1 MDGWRRVHWV
11 LFAVVAASFFLD
23 GVLFS
28 LVSATIF
35 LLPDLAQN
43 VTVIFA
49 VNSIAFMLGAVAL
62 GRLGD
67 VVGRRLGLIVS
78 LVIYTVGALWFALAY
93 CAGAL
98 DLVAAVFTTS
108 LISFGVGGK
117 VGPAYAAL
125 AGFAPPRRR
134 GAALMLATNFWN
146 IGVAVIAALS
156 LQYAELDPDPGAAV
170 FYTFLTAVAL
180 AALVLVARL
189 HIPESPRWL
198 VARGREAE
206 AKALVEKY
214 GVEPPPREEER
225 KSLSGYWGRVAVFAA
240 AFTVQLLAYYIA
252 AYYLPYAPGFAYGA
266 ELAPLN
272 FAVAY
277 AGAAV
282 GAFLLLPL
290 IDRSRRLAFLTAFV
304 GGLATAGALA
314 AVHGAAAQLY
324 LAVLFLN
331 SVFSEWAWAA
341 VSVLKAELFPT
352 AVRSTAVGL
361 VTAVGTVMAFAWLI
375 IAAAVFTEGVFGAGP
390 FFAQFT
396 ALWALGAAVAA
407 LWYVKGVESAG
418 RRLEELV

>member
-11 LFAVVAASFFLD
+11 LFAVVSASFFLD

-28 LVSATIF
+28 LVPTTIF

-43 VTVIFA
+43 AAVIFA

-67 VVGRRLGLIVS
+67 VVGRRLGLITS
-78 LVIYTVGALWFALAY
+78 LAIYTAGALWFALAY
-93 CAGAL
+93 WAGAL
-98 DLVAAVFTTS
+98 DLSVAVLSTS
-108 LISFGVGGK
+108 LINFGVGGE

-125 AGFAPPRRR
+125 AEFAPPRRR

-146 IGVAVIAALS
+146 IGAAVIAALS
-156 LQYAELDPDPGAAV
+156 LQYAELAADPRTAV

-198 VARGREAE
+198 AARGREAE

-214 GVEPPPREEER
+214 GVEPLPREER
-225 KSLSGYWGRVAVFAA
+225 RPLSGYWGRVAVFAA
-240 AFTVQLLAYYIA
+240 AFTAQLLTYNIA

-272 FAVAY
+272 VAVAN

-290 IDRSRRLAFLTAFV
+290 IDRSRRLAFLSAFV

-331 SVFSEWAWAA
+331 LVFSEWAWAA
-341 VSVLKAELFPT
+341 VSVLEAELFPT
-352 AVRSTAVGL
+352 AVRSTAVGI
-361 VTAVGTVMAFAWLI
+361 VTASAWLI
-375 IAAAVFTEGVFGAGP
+375 NAAAVFTEGVLGAGP
-390 FFAQFT
+390 FFALLT

-407 LWYVKGVESAG
+407 LWYAKGVESAG

>member
-11 LFAVVAASFFLD
+11 LFAVVSASFFLD

-28 LVSATIF
+28 LVPTTIF

-43 VTVIFA
+43 AAVIFA
-49 VNSIAFMLGAVAL
+49 VNSIAFMLGAAAL

-67 VVGRRLGLIVS
+67 VVGRRLGLITS
-78 LVIYTVGALWFALAY
+78 LAIYTAGALWFALAY
-93 CAGAL
+93 WAGAL

-108 LISFGVGGK
+108 LINFGVGGE

-125 AGFAPPRRR
+125 AEFSPPRRR

-146 IGVAVIAALS
+146 IGAAVIAALS
-156 LQYAELDPDPGAAV
+156 LQYAELAADPRTAV

-198 VARGREAE
+198 AARGREAE

-214 GVEPPPREEER
+214 GVESPPSEER
-225 KSLSGYWGRVAVFAA
+225 RPLSGYWGRVAVFAA
-240 AFTVQLLAYYIA
+240 AFTAQLLTYNIA

-272 FAVAY
+272 VAVAN

-290 IDRSRRLAFLTAFV
+290 IDRSRRLAFLSAFV
-304 GGLATAGALA
+304 GGLATAVALA

-331 SVFSEWAWAA
+331 LVFSEWAWAA
-341 VSVLKAELFPT
+341 VSVLEAELFPT
-352 AVRSTAVGL
+352 AVRSTAVGI
-361 VTAVGTVMAFAWLI
+361 VTASAWLI
-375 IAAAVFTEGVFGAGP
+375 NAAAVFTEGVLGAGP
-390 FFAQFT
+390 FFALLT

>member
-11 LFAVVAASFFLD
+11 LFAVVSASFFLD

-28 LVSATIF
+28 LVPTTIF

-43 VTVIFA
+43 AAVIFA
-49 VNSIAFMLGAVAL
+49 VNSIAFMLGAAAL

-67 VVGRRLGLIVS
+67 VVGRRLGLITS
-78 LVIYTVGALWFALAY
+78 LAIYTAGALWFALAY
-93 CAGAL
+93 WAGAL

-108 LISFGVGGK
+108 LINFGVGGE

-125 AGFAPPRRR
+125 AEFSPPRRR

-146 IGVAVIAALS
+146 IGAAVIAALS
-156 LQYAELDPDPGAAV
+156 LQYAELAADPRTAV

-198 VARGREAE
+198 AARGREAE

-214 GVEPPPREEER
+214 GVEPPPREER
-225 KSLSGYWGRVAVFAA
+225 RPLSGYWGRVAVFAA
-240 AFTVQLLAYYIA
+240 AFTAQLLTYNIA

-272 FAVAY
+272 VAVAN

-290 IDRSRRLAFLTAFV
+290 IDRSRRLAFLSAFV

-331 SVFSEWAWAA
+331 LVFSEWAWAA
-341 VSVLKAELFPT
+341 VSVLEAELFPT
-352 AVRSTAVGL
+352 AVRSTAVGI
-361 VTAVGTVMAFAWLI
+361 VTASAWLI
-375 IAAAVFTEGVFGAGP
+375 NAAAVFTEGVLGAGP
-390 FFAQFT
+390 FFALLT
-396 ALWALGAAVAA
+396 ALWALGATVAA
-407 LWYVKGVESAG
+407 LWYAKGVESAG

>member
-1 MDGWRRVHWV
+1 
-11 LFAVVAASFFLD
+11 VVSASFFLD

-28 LVSATIF
+28 LVPTTIF

-43 VTVIFA
+43 ATVIFA
-49 VNSIAFMLGAVAL
+49 VNSIAFMLGAAAL

-67 VVGRRLGLIVS
+67 FVGRRLGLITS
-78 LVIYTVGALWFALAY
+78 LAIYTAGALWFALAY
-93 CAGAL
+93 WAGAL
-98 DLVAAVFTTS
+98 DLAVAILSTS
-108 LISFGVGGK
+108 LINFGVGGE

-125 AGFAPPRRR
+125 AEFVPPRRR
-134 GAALMLATNFWN
+134 GAALA
-146 IGVAVIAALS
+146 
-156 LQYAELDPDPGAAV
+156 LQYAELAADPRTAV

-198 VARGREAE
+198 AARGREAE

-214 GVEPPPREEER
+214 GVDHPPREEER
-225 KSLSGYWGRVAVFAA
+225 KSLSGYWRRVAVFAA
-240 AFTVQLLAYYIA
+240 AFTAQLLTYNIA

-272 FAVAY
+272 VAAAN
-277 AGAAV
+277 AGAAA

-290 IDRSRRLAFLTAFV
+290 IDRSRRLAFPSAFV
-304 GGLATAGALA
+304 GGLATAGASA

-352 AVRSTAVGL
+352 AVRSTAVGI
-361 VTAVGTVMAFAWLI
+361 VTAVGTVTASAWLI
-375 IAAAVFTEGVFGAGP
+375 NAAAVFTEGVLGAGP
-390 FFAQFT
+390 FFALLT
-396 ALWALGAAVAA
+396 ALWALGASVAA
-407 LWYVKGVESAG
+407 LRYAKGVESAG

>member
-11 LFAVVAASFFLD
+11 LFAVVSASFFLD

-28 LVSATIF
+28 LVPTTIF

-43 VTVIFA
+43 AAVIFA
-49 VNSIAFMLGAVAL
+49 VNSIAFMLGAAAL

-67 VVGRRLGLIVS
+67 VVGRRLGLITS
-78 LVIYTVGALWFALAY
+78 LAIYTAGALWFALAY
-93 CAGAL
+93 WAGAL

-108 LISFGVGGK
+108 LINFGVGGE

-125 AGFAPPRRR
+125 AEFSPPRRR

-146 IGVAVIAALS
+146 IGAAVIAALS
-156 LQYAELDPDPGAAV
+156 LQYAELAADPRTAV

-198 VARGREAE
+198 AARGREAE

-214 GVEPPPREEER
+214 GVESPPSEER
-225 KSLSGYWGRVAVFAA
+225 RPLSGYWGRVAVFAA
-240 AFTVQLLAYYIA
+240 AFTAQLLTYNIA

-272 FAVAY
+272 VAVAN

-290 IDRSRRLAFLTAFV
+290 IDRSRRLAFLSAFV
-304 GGLATAGALA
+304 GGLATAVALA

-331 SVFSEWAWAA
+331 LVFSEWAWAA
-341 VSVLKAELFPT
+341 VSVLEAELFPT
-352 AVRSTAVGL
+352 AVRSTAVGI
-361 VTAVGTVMAFAWLI
+361 VTASAWLI
-375 IAAAVFTEGVFGAGP
+375 NAAAVFTEGVLGAGP
-390 FFAQFT
+390 FFALLT

-407 LWYVKGVESAG
+407 LWYAKGVESAG

>member
-11 LFAVVAASFFLD
+11 LFAVVSASFFLD

-28 LVSATIF
+28 LVPTTIF

-43 VTVIFA
+43 AAVIFA
-49 VNSIAFMLGAVAL
+49 VNSIAFMLGAAAL

-67 VVGRRLGLIVS
+67 VVGRRLGLIIS
-78 LVIYTVGALWFALAY
+78 LAIYTAGALWFALAY
-93 CAGAL
+93 WAGAL
-98 DLVAAVFTTS
+98 DLAVAILSTS
-108 LISFGVGGK
+108 LINFGVGGE

-125 AGFAPPRRR
+125 AEFSPPRRR

-146 IGVAVIAALS
+146 IGAAVIAALA
-156 LQYAELDPDPGAAV
+156 LQYAELAADPRTAV
-170 FYTFLTAVAL
+170 FYTFITAVAL

-198 VARGREAE
+198 AARGREAE
-206 AKALVEKY
+206 AKALMEKY
-214 GVEPPPREEER
+214 GVEPPPREER
-225 KSLSGYWGRVAVFAA
+225 RPLSGYWGRVAVFAA
-240 AFTVQLLAYYIA
+240 AFTAQLLTYNIA

-272 FAVAY
+272 VAVAN

-290 IDRSRRLAFLTAFV
+290 IDRSRRLAFLSAFV

-314 AVHGAAAQLY
+314 AVHGGVAQLY

-331 SVFSEWAWAA
+331 LVFSEWAWAA
-341 VSVLKAELFPT
+341 VSVLEAELFPT
-352 AVRSTAVGL
+352 AVRSTAVGI
-361 VTAVGTVMAFAWLI
+361 VTASAWLI
-375 IAAAVFTEGVFGAGP
+375 NAAAVFTEGVLGAGP
-390 FFAQFT
+390 FFALLT

-407 LWYVKGVESAG
+407 LWYAKGVESAG

>member
-1 MDGWRRVHWV
+1 
-11 LFAVVAASFFLD
+11 
-23 GVLFS
+23 
-28 LVSATIF
+28 
-35 LLPDLAQN
+35 
-43 VTVIFA
+43 
-49 VNSIAFMLGAVAL
+49 MLGAVAL

-67 VVGRRLGLIVS
+67 VVGRRLGLITS
-78 LVIYTVGALWFALAY
+78 LAIYTAGALWFALAY
-93 CAGAL
+93 WAGAL
-98 DLVAAVFTTS
+98 DLAVAVLSTS
-108 LISFGVGGK
+108 LINFGVGGE

-125 AGFAPPRRR
+125 AEFSPPCRR

-146 IGVAVIAALS
+146 IGAAVIAALA
-156 LQYAELDPDPGAAV
+156 LQYAELAADPRTAV

-198 VARGREAE
+198 AARGREAE

-214 GVEPPPREEER
+214 GVEPPPREER
-225 KSLSGYWGRVAVFAA
+225 RPLSGYWGRVAVFAA
-240 AFTVQLLAYYIA
+240 AFTAQLLTYNIA

-272 FAVAY
+272 VAVAN

-282 GAFLLLPL
+282 GAFLLLPI
-290 IDRSRRLAFLTAFV
+290 IDRSRRLAFLSAFV

-314 AVHGAAAQLY
+314 AVHGGAAQLH

-331 SVFSEWAWAA
+331 LVFSEWAWAA
-341 VSVLKAELFPT
+341 VSVLEAELFPT
-352 AVRSTAVGL
+352 AVRSTAVGI
-361 VTAVGTVMAFAWLI
+361 VTASAWLI
-375 IAAAVFTEGVFGAGP
+375 NAAAVFTEGVLGAGP
-390 FFAQFT
+390 FFALLT

-407 LWYVKGVESAG
+407 LWYAKGVESAG

>member
-11 LFAVVAASFFLD
+11 LFAVVSASFFLD

-28 LVSATIF
+28 LVPTTIF

-43 VTVIFA
+43 ATVIFA
-49 VNSIAFMLGAVAL
+49 VNSIAFMLGAAAL

-67 VVGRRLGLIVS
+67 VVGRRLGLITS
-78 LVIYTVGALWFALAY
+78 LAIYTAGALWFALAY
-93 CAGAL
+93 WAGAL
-98 DLVAAVFTTS
+98 DLAVAVLSTS
-108 LISFGVGGK
+108 LINFGVRGE

-125 AGFAPPRRR
+125 AEFSPPRRR

-146 IGVAVIAALS
+146 IGAAVIAALS
-156 LQYAELDPDPGAAV
+156 LQYAELAADPRTAV

-198 VARGREAE
+198 AARGREAE

-214 GVEPPPREEER
+214 GVEPPPREER
-225 KSLSGYWGRVAVFAA
+225 RPLSGYWGRVAVFAA
-240 AFTVQLLAYYIA
+240 AFTAQLLTYNIA

-272 FAVAY
+272 VAVAN

-290 IDRSRRLAFLTAFV
+290 IDRSRRLAFLSAFV

-331 SVFSEWAWAA
+331 LVFSEWAWAA
-341 VSVLKAELFPT
+341 VSVLEAELFPT
-352 AVRSTAVGL
+352 AVRSTAVGI
-361 VTAVGTVMAFAWLI
+361 VTASAWLI
-375 IAAAVFTEGVFGAGP
+375 NAAAVFTEGVLGAGP
-390 FFAQFT
+390 FFALLT

>member
-1 MDGWRRVHWV
+1 
-11 LFAVVAASFFLD
+11 
-23 GVLFS
+23 VLFS
-28 LVSATIF
+28 LVPTTIF

-43 VTVIFA
+43 AAVIFA
-49 VNSIAFMLGAVAL
+49 VNSIAFMLGTAAL

-67 VVGRRLGLIVS
+67 VVGRRLGLITS
-78 LVIYTVGALWFALAY
+78 LAIYTAGALWFALAY
-93 CAGAL
+93 WAGAL
-98 DLVAAVFTTS
+98 DLAVAILSTS
-108 LISFGVGGK
+108 LINFGVGGE

-125 AGFAPPRRR
+125 AEFSPPRRR

-146 IGVAVIAALS
+146 IGAAVIAALS
-156 LQYAELDPDPGAAV
+156 LQYAELAADPRTAV

-198 VARGREAE
+198 AARGREAE

-214 GVEPPPREEER
+214 GVEPPPREER
-225 KSLSGYWGRVAVFAA
+225 RPLSGYWGRVAVFAA
-240 AFTVQLLAYYIA
+240 AFTAQLLTYNIA

-266 ELAPLN
+266 ELVPLN
-272 FAVAY
+272 VAAAN

-290 IDRSRRLAFLTAFV
+290 IDRSRRLAFLSAFA
-304 GGLATAGALA
+304 GGLATAVALA

-331 SVFSEWAWAA
+331 LVFSEWAWAA
-341 VSVLKAELFPT
+341 VSVLEAELFPT
-352 AVRSTAVGL
+352 AVRSTAVGI
-361 VTAVGTVMAFAWLI
+361 VTASAWLI
-375 IAAAVFTEGVFGAGP
+375 NAAAVFTEGVLGAGP
-390 FFAQFT
+390 FFALLT

-407 LWYVKGVESAG
+407 LWYAKGVESAG

>member
-11 LFAVVAASFFLD
+11 LFAVVSASFFLD

-28 LVSATIF
+28 LVPTTIF

-43 VTVIFA
+43 AAVIFA
-49 VNSIAFMLGAVAL
+49 VNSIAFMLGAAAL

-67 VVGRRLGLIVS
+67 VVGRRLGLITS
-78 LVIYTVGALWFALAY
+78 LAIYTAGALWFALAY
-93 CAGAL
+93 WAGAL
-98 DLVAAVFTTS
+98 DLAVAILSTS
-108 LISFGVGGK
+108 LINFGVGGE

-125 AGFAPPRRR
+125 AEFSPPRRR
-134 GAALMLATNFWN
+134 GAALMLAANFWN
-146 IGVAVIAALS
+146 IGAAVIAALA
-156 LQYAELDPDPGAAV
+156 LQYAELAADPRTAV

-198 VARGREAE
+198 AARGRDAE

-214 GVEPPPREEER
+214 GVEPPPREEEK
-225 KSLSGYWGRVAVFAA
+225 KSLGGYWGRVAIFAA
-240 AFTVQLLAYYIA
+240 AFTAQLLTYNIA

-272 FAVAY
+272 VAAAN

-290 IDRSRRLAFLTAFV
+290 IDRSRRLAFLSAFA
-304 GGLATAGALA
+304 GGLATAVALA

-331 SVFSEWAWAA
+331 LVFSEWAWAA
-341 VSVLKAELFPT
+341 VSVLEAELFPT
-352 AVRSTAVGL
+352 AVRSTAVGI
-361 VTAVGTVMAFAWLI
+361 VTASAWLI
-375 IAAAVFTEGVFGAGP
+375 NAAAVFTEGVLGAWP
-390 FFAQFT
+390 FFALLT

-407 LWYVKGVESAG
+407 LWYAKGVESAG

>member
-11 LFAVVAASFFLD
+11 LFAVVSASFFLD

-28 LVSATIF
+28 LVPTTIF

-43 VTVIFA
+43 AAVIFA
-49 VNSIAFMLGAVAL
+49 VNSIAFMLGAAAL

-67 VVGRRLGLIVS
+67 VVGRRLGLITS
-78 LVIYTVGALWFALAY
+78 LAIYTAGALWFALAY
-93 CAGAL
+93 WAGAL

-108 LISFGVGGK
+108 LINFGVGGE

-125 AGFAPPRRR
+125 AEFSPPRRR

-146 IGVAVIAALS
+146 IGAAVIAALS
-156 LQYAELDPDPGAAV
+156 LQYAELAADPRTAV

-198 VARGREAE
+198 AARGREAE

-214 GVEPPPREEER
+214 GVEPPPREER
-225 KSLSGYWGRVAVFAA
+225 RPLSGYWGRVAVFAA
-240 AFTVQLLAYYIA
+240 AFTAQLLTYNIA

-272 FAVAY
+272 VAVAN

-290 IDRSRRLAFLTAFV
+290 IDRSRRLAFLSAFV

-331 SVFSEWAWAA
+331 LVFSEWAWAA
-341 VSVLKAELFPT
+341 VSVLEAELFPT
-352 AVRSTAVGL
+352 AVRSTAVGI
-361 VTAVGTVMAFAWLI
+361 VTASAWLI
-375 IAAAVFTEGVFGAGP
+375 NAAAVFTEGVLGAGP
-390 FFAQFT
+390 FFALLT

-407 LWYVKGVESAG
+407 LWYAKGVESAG

>member
-11 LFAVVAASFFLD
+11 LFAVVSASFFLD

-28 LVSATIF
+28 LVPTTIF

-43 VTVIFA
+43 AAVIFA
-49 VNSIAFMLGAVAL
+49 VNSIAFMLGAAAL

-67 VVGRRLGLIVS
+67 VVGRRLGLITS
-78 LVIYTVGALWFALAY
+78 LAIYTAGALWFALAY
-93 CAGAL
+93 WAGAL
-98 DLVAAVFTTS
+98 DLAVAVLSTS
-108 LISFGVGGK
+108 LINFGVGGE

-125 AGFAPPRRR
+125 AEFAPPRRR
-134 GAALMLATNFWN
+134 GAALMLAANFWN
-146 IGVAVIAALS
+146 IGAAVIAALA
-156 LQYAELDPDPGAAV
+156 LQYAELAADPRTAV

-198 VARGREAE
+198 AARGREAE

-214 GVEPPPREEER
+214 GVDHPPREEER

-240 AFTVQLLAYYIA
+240 AFTAQLLTYNIA

-272 FAVAY
+272 VAAAN
-277 AGAAV
+277 AGAAA
-282 GAFLLLPL
+282 GAFLLLPI
-290 IDRSRRLAFLTAFV
+290 IDRSRRLAFLSAFA

-331 SVFSEWAWAA
+331 LVFSEWAWAA
-341 VSVLKAELFPT
+341 VSVLEAELFPT
-352 AVRSTAVGL
+352 AVRSTAVGI
-361 VTAVGTVMAFAWLI
+361 VTASAWLI
-375 IAAAVFTEGVFGAGP
+375 NAAAVFTEGVLGAGP
-390 FFAQFT
+390 FFALLT

>member
-1 MDGWRRVHWV
+1 MEGWRRVHWT

-28 LVSATIF
+28 LVPATIY

-43 VTVIFA
+43 ATVIFA
-49 VNSIAFMLGAVAL
+49 VNSIAFMFGAVAL

-78 LVIYTVGALWFALAY
+78 LLIYTVGALWFALAY
-93 CAGAL
+93 WAGAL

-108 LISFGVGGK
+108 LINFGVGGE

-125 AGFAPPRRR
+125 AEFSPPRRR

-146 IGVAVIAALS
+146 VGAAVIAALS
-156 LQYAELDPDPGAAV
+156 LQYAELAADPRTAV

-198 VARGREAE
+198 AARGREAE

-214 GVEPPPREEER
+214 GVDHPPREER
-225 KSLSGYWGRVAVFAA
+225 RPLSGYWGRVAVFAA
-240 AFTVQLLAYYIA
+240 AFTAQLLTYNIA

-272 FAVAY
+272 VAAAN

-282 GAFLLLPL
+282 GAFLLLPI
-290 IDRSRRLAFLTAFV
+290 IDRSRRLAFLSAFA
-304 GGLATAGALA
+304 GGLATAVALA

-331 SVFSEWAWAA
+331 LVFSEWAWAA
-341 VSVLKAELFPT
+341 VSVLEAELFPT
-352 AVRSTAVGL
+352 AVRSTAVGI
-361 VTAVGTVMAFAWLI
+361 VTASAWLI
-375 IAAAVFTEGVFGAGP
+375 NAAAVFTEGVLGAGP
-390 FFAQFT
+390 FFALLT

>member
-1 MDGWRRVHWV
+1 
-11 LFAVVAASFFLD
+11 VVSASFFLD

-28 LVSATIF
+28 LVPTTIF

-43 VTVIFA
+43 ATVIFA
-49 VNSIAFMLGAVAL
+49 VNSIAFMLGAAAL

-67 VVGRRLGLIVS
+67 FVGRRLGLITS
-78 LVIYTVGALWFALAY
+78 LAIYTAGALWFALAY
-93 CAGAL
+93 WAGAL
-98 DLVAAVFTTS
+98 DLAVAILSTS
-108 LISFGVGGK
+108 LINFGVGGE

-125 AGFAPPRRR
+125 AEFAPPRRR
-134 GAALMLATNFWN
+134 GAALA
-146 IGVAVIAALS
+146 
-156 LQYAELDPDPGAAV
+156 LQYAELAADPRTAV

-198 VARGREAE
+198 AARGREAE

-214 GVEPPPREEER
+214 GVDHPPREEER
-225 KSLSGYWGRVAVFAA
+225 KSLSGYWRRVAVFAA
-240 AFTVQLLAYYIA
+240 AFTAQLLTYNIA

-272 FAVAY
+272 VAAAN
-277 AGAAV
+277 AGAAA

-290 IDRSRRLAFLTAFV
+290 IDRSRRLAFPSAFV
-304 GGLATAGALA
+304 GGLATAGASA

-352 AVRSTAVGL
+352 AVRSTAVGI
-361 VTAVGTVMAFAWLI
+361 VTAVGTVTASAWLI
-375 IAAAVFTEGVFGAGP
+375 NAAAVFTEGVLGAGP
-390 FFAQFT
+390 FFALLT
-396 ALWALGAAVAA
+396 ALWALGASVAA
-407 LWYVKGVESAG
+407 LRYAKGVESAG

>member
-11 LFAVVAASFFLD
+11 LFAVVSASFFLD

-28 LVSATIF
+28 LVPTTIF

-43 VTVIFA
+43 AAVIFA
-49 VNSIAFMLGAVAL
+49 VNSIAFMLGAAAL

-67 VVGRRLGLIVS
+67 VVGRRLGLITS
-78 LVIYTVGALWFALAY
+78 LAIYTAGALWFALAY
-93 CAGAL
+93 WAGAL

-108 LISFGVGGK
+108 LINFGVGGE

-125 AGFAPPRRR
+125 AEFSPPRRR

-146 IGVAVIAALS
+146 IGAAVIAALS
-156 LQYAELDPDPGAAV
+156 LQYAELAADPRTAV

-198 VARGREAE
+198 AARGREAE

-214 GVEPPPREEER
+214 GVESPPSEER
-225 KSLSGYWGRVAVFAA
+225 RPLSGYWGRVAVFAA
-240 AFTVQLLAYYIA
+240 AFTAQLLTYNIA

-272 FAVAY
+272 VAVAN

-290 IDRSRRLAFLTAFV
+290 IDRSRRLAFLSAFV
-304 GGLATAGALA
+304 GGLATAVALA

-324 LAVLFLN
+324 LSVLFLN
-331 SVFSEWAWAA
+331 LVFSEWAWAA
-341 VSVLKAELFPT
+341 VSVLEAELFPT
-352 AVRSTAVGL
+352 AVRSTAVGI
-361 VTAVGTVMAFAWLI
+361 VTASAWLI
-375 IAAAVFTEGVFGAGP
+375 NAAAVFTEGVLGAGP
-390 FFAQFT
+390 FFALLT